1 VGDVKTKLIGKLSK
15 GYRQRVGL
23 AQAIIHNPD
32 VLILDEPTSGLD
44 PQQIIETR
52 DLIKGLAGDHT
63 IILSTH
69 ILPEVEQLCER
80 VIIIAKGKLVAT
92 DTVQNLTSR
101 LRGAET
107 VSVEIAARNGAALSA
122 PEIQQRLE
130 RVSGVSRVL
139 ARDSRDG
146 NLAFT
151 VESQEGQHVRPELA
165 RAVIEAGWNLN
176 ELHAVGLSLEEIFL
190 ELTGAPRADV
200 DAPHATTIGAEGI
213 GAERERS

>member
-1 VGDVKTKLIGKLSK
+1 VGDVKNKLIGKLSK

-107 VSVEIAARNGAALSA
+107 VAVEIAARNGAAISA

-130 RVSGVSRVL
+130 RVEGVSRVL

-146 NLAFT
+146 NLAFM
-151 VESQEGQHVRPELA
+151 VESQQGQHVRPELA
-165 RAVIEAGWNLN
+165 RAVIESGWNLN

-190 ELTGAPRADV
+190 ELTGTPKA
-200 DAPHATTIGAEGI
+200 GENQ
-213 GAERERS
+213 